1 MDALKAFAP
10 LAHWLPRFALAAIF
24 GYHGYPKLVD
34 AAATAAAMDL
44 SPRIVLGLG
53 VVEIVC
59 AALIVYGGTGAE
71 WATQIAG
78 LVFAAVMGFAIL
90 TVHVNYGWNSIGNL
104 GMEFQVLIAAVS
116 LYFAFRGND
125 A

>member
-24 GYHGYPKLVD
+24 GYHGYPKVVD
-34 AAATAAAMDL
+34 AAATADAMSL
-44 SPRIVLGLG
+44 SAPVVMGLG

-59 AALIVYGGTGAE
+59 AVLIVYGGTGAE

-78 LVFAAVMGFAIL
+78 LVFAALMGFAIL
-90 TVHVNYGWNSIGNL
+90 TVHATYGWNSVGNL
-104 GMEFQVLIAAVS
+104 GMEFQVLIASVS

>member
-24 GYHGYPKLVD
+24 GYHSYPKLVD
-34 AAATAAAMDL
+34 SVATGEAMEL
-44 SPRIVLGLG
+44 AGPVVLGLG
-53 VVEIVC
+53 VVEILC
-59 AALIVYGGTGAE
+59 AALILYGGTGAE

-78 LVFAAVMGFAIL
+78 LVFAALMGFAIL
-90 TVHVNYGWNSIGNL
+90 TVHANYGWNSVGNL